1 MNNLKTRRYDL
12 HRFTF
17 RQTFLPSSN
26 SWKLS
31 FPATSLVFDTKE
43 RSRPRNIW
51 QISSGTDGWEISRI
65 GEADFRARFSRFL
78 HVLSNR
84 RFSTCQRFFPI
95 INFQPDKQ
103 LIISRFAPIS
113 SATYSPFILHLSHL
127 SPFFLFFSFPS
138 FNVHASISLSPS
150 SLPARKVDLSRV
162 PFSWSRDSWGGRRI
176 SRFLSLLFLCRDYNS
191 NHSLRKLL

>member
-12 HRFTF
+12 HRFTY

-113 SATYSPFILHLSHL
+113 SATYSPFILHKSPLSFF
-127 SPFFLFFSFPS
+127 SFLFFSFFQRPCVYLALSLLSSGSQGRS
-138 FNVHASISLSPS
+138 FTCSL
-150 SLPARKVDLSRV
+150 LV
-162 PFSWSRDSWGGRRI
+162 I
-176 SRFLSLLFLCRDYNS
+176 SRFLRRTKNFPLLVASFPLSR
-191 NHSLRKLL
+191 L